1 MTGICN
7 PNEEESYHYISTY
20 ASWSHC
26 IALRQAIRM
35 ILNPIEGIRLIDE
48 IGILC
53 RGCHDGGL
61 VLHTLHYL
69 IGSYSTA
76 NEEAACG
83 DLGQDCLGGLSD
95 LLRRECLANL
105 LCQSADHDHGTG
117 VL

>member
-1 MTGICN
+1 MQAGPIVYLSGKPFVRSSTRLKEYDS
-7 PNEEESYHYISTY
+7 NEI
-20 ASWSHC
+20 
-26 IALRQAIRM
+26 
-35 ILNPIEGIRLIDE
+35 
-48 IGILC
+48 
-53 RGCHDGGL
+53 GCHDGGL

-83 DLGQDCLGGLSD
+83 DLGQDFLGGLSD